1 MRPEQAALCPRDAD
15 SFYIPILRG
24 QDYRAGAPS
33 GRPDLQRRA
42 AELLQALGPKVAG
55 IQTRCARQYG
65 WTANPAARFCWEA
78 QRDAAPLTPPPL
90 SSKCSNVVHVDLDID
105 AARSRLLGNGPLVFD
120 QAHGL
125 FEPLGRH
132 RFRAIKLE
140 QM

>member
-1 MRPEQAALCPRDAD
+1 MAKIIVREPHPDDPIYKEGLQ
-15 SFYIPILRG
+15 SF
-24 QDYRAGAPS
+24 S
-33 GRPDLQRRA
+33 RRLA
-42 AELLQALGPKVAG
+42 QKSPASK
-55 IQTRCARQYG
+55 
-65 WTANPAARFCWEA
+65 PAAP
-78 QRDAAPLTPPPL
+78 DNTVGPPTPPPL